1 MDPAIKQDLAMKL
14 HHHPLSGHSH
24 RAVLASL
31 LNVPHEQVEVDL
43 KGGAHK
49 RPEFLALN
57 PFGQVPVLEDDG
69 VVVADSNAIL
79 VYLAK
84 KAGRTDWLPEDPC
97 GAAAVQRWLSV
108 AAGEVAY
115 GPAAARL
122 ITVFGAKFNAD
133 EVIGRAHTLLSR
145 LEAHLED
152 ADWLVGAQADDRRHR
167 DLQLCRAR
175 PGGQCRPLGLPERE
189 RLSLPCRSTPRL
201 RTLRE
206 DTGRPGGIIMSPTA
220 GARLGAPASPQAEAR
235 ER

>member
-1 MDPAIKQDLAMKL
+1 MRL

-24 RAVLASL
+24 RAVLLASL
-31 LNVPHEQVEVDL
+31 LNVPHELVEVDL
-43 KGGAHK
+43 KAGAHK

-84 KAGRTDWLPEDPC
+84 KAGRLDWLPEDPS

-133 EVIGRAHTLLSR
+133 EVIGRAHTLLAR
-145 LEAHLED
+145 LEARLED
-152 ADWLVGAQADDRRHR
+152 ADWLAGAQPTIADVAIYSYVARAPEGKVDLSAYPNVNAFLRRVEALPGFVPFVQTPVGAA
-167 DLQLCRAR
+167 A
-175 PGGQCRPLGLPERE
+175 
-189 RLSLPCRSTPRL
+189 
-201 RTLRE
+201 
-206 DTGRPGGIIMSPTA
+206 
-220 GARLGAPASPQAEAR
+220 
-235 ER
+235 